1 MGKIDNDKVLIV
13 EHILGTGGLAKFHGE
28 PNLKFYKELCEEIF
42 CKYAGFDDYAA
53 GANTLQSLISKS
65 FKKIWVWFIIKNGS
79 LGKAGWRFLE

>member
-65 FKKIWVWFIIKNGS
+65 FEKI
-79 LGKAGWRFLE
+79 

>member
-1 MGKIDNDKVLIV
+1 MENVKNVELI
-13 EHILGTGGLAKFHGE
+13 EYITKGLAKFHGE

-65 FKKIWVWFIIKNGS
+65 FKKI
-79 LGKAGWRFLE
+79 